1 MQKEIV
7 RWIKTISDEALDAT
21 ANGLATWLAQENG
34 ASVTESRTKALLLA
48 MNALDET
55 TLNDFRRVMGNAAT
69 VRIALVELVGS
80 GELKVSSFRPA
91 PSSQSATPS
100 WLALALM
107 AYAYKLDYP
116 VENLDP
122 GSPPN
127 QFSPA
132 GQVVHQTAAWLRA
145 QVLRSA
151 TERDKL
157 ARALAYVASE
167 TGRVEQET
175 GRKSTPVTRSSVP
188 VRYFEHNEPVAIDP
202 NRPLPQPSTSAIE
215 RGVPIEITIE
225 DVPTAPTPTPLRI
238 EAEPA
243 IRIVG
248 ESRVVPRPAGQ
259 QSSLSRAAQRAS
271 DAAAQAAQAVR
282 ENVTR
287 ENVQRAVNTA
297 VDSADRAFDNMRRN
311 AGPPVPNTG
320 RRTRLLVSV
329 MDYPN
334 GHPLPAVQIGVRVK
348 GSKKEVAGTTNDSG
362 LFRCSVPVK
371 HGAGVTYEVTCHW
384 PHGFGGNRERKRITL
399 NAERTEFELAFYSRL
414 VP

>member
-1 MQKEIV
+1 MKKEIV
-7 RWIKTISDEALDAT
+7 RWIKTISDDALNAM
-21 ANGLATWLAQENG
+21 ANELSVWLARQNG
-34 ASVTESRTKALLLA
+34 ASITESRTKALLLA

-69 VRIALVELVGS
+69 VRVALTGLVES
-80 GELKVSSFRPA
+80 AECKVESLASA
-91 PSSQSATPS
+91 PTMHETPN

-122 GSPPN
+122 GSPPS

-145 QVLRSA
+145 QVQRSA
-151 TERDKL
+151 TERDKM
-157 ARALAYVASE
+157 ARALAFVPSKE
-167 TGRVEQET
+167 GHRSQVTGDRQE
-175 GRKSTPVTRSSVP
+175 PVRRSSIP
-188 VRYFEHNEPVAIDP
+188 VRYFEHNDPVSIDP
-202 NRPLPQPSTSAIE
+202 SEQLPTPSTAASIE
-215 RGVPIEITIE
+215 RGAPIAITID
-225 DVPTAPTPTPLRI
+225 DVPSVPVPAPMRI
-238 EAEPA
+238 EPEPEPE

-248 ESRVVPRPAGQ
+248 ESRVVPRPTPPP
-259 QSSLSRAAQRAS
+259 SSVNRAAQRAS
-271 DAAAQAAQAVR
+271 QVASQAAQTVR

-287 ENVQRAVNTA
+287 ENVQRAVDTA
-297 VDSADRAFDNMRRN
+297 ARSVDRALDSMRN
-311 AGPPVPNTG
+311 TPVPNSA

-348 GSKKEVAGTTNDSG
+348 GSKKEVAGTTNNEG
-362 LFRCSVPVK
+362 LFRCSVPVR
-371 HGAGVTYEVTCHW
+371 HGVGVTYEVTCHW
-384 PHGFGGNRERKRITL
+384 PHEFGGSRERKRITL
-399 NAERTEFELAFYSRL
+399 NAERTEFEMAFYSRL